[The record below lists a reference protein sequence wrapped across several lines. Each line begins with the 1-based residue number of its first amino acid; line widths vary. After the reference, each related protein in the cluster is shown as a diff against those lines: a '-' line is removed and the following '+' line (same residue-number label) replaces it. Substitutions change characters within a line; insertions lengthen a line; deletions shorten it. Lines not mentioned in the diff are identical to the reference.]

1 MDVVAM
7 ELGRHDENTHIAHR
21 AQVRELTDLVL
32 NVTLVDK
39 KQVQPLIILKK
50 LNKIMGMYVNE

>member
-32 NVTLVDK
+32 NVTLIDK
-39 KQVQPLIILKK
+39 KQVQPLSIIK
-50 LNKIMGMYVNE
+50 NNDKIMGMYINK